1 MDLAPWSWSLDGLKE
16 RWEIICL
23 LVRLHALV
31 VAVVL
36 TIVKC

>member
-1 MDLAPWSWSLDGLKE
+1 MLLGVGAWTQDGLKE
-16 RWEIICL
+16 RWEMICL
-23 LVRLHALV
+23 LVRLHTLV